1 MTEGAQRQSQHIK
14 GRTEDQVI
22 QLDTDESKTMLKP
35 NQQIRPLLPN
45 KCIRDFALK
54 LYGMNVLKFEE
65 LDSFEDRNYH
75 IIVDPVI
82 NNNYIKDFSKT
93 GYVLKVLNL
102 RDSKTPAFIEAQHSI
117 LEHLRRKNIPAQE
130 VVQNVEGRMW
140 SLQGVTNKSNEINSR
155 YIFHMMKYMEG
166 EIAITKPYVPVT
178 LFNIGKFAGRLQN
191 ALEDFD
197 NAFLR
202 ERVCQWNLAECPRIL
217 DFVFALKS
225 KEYAQLVNVIIKE
238 YIKEVK
244 PVLGQLRKV
253 LIHGD
258 LNENNILVKEL
269 GDQSSVPQEKRTCDV
284 IGIIDFF
291 DMHNSYTIT
300 DIAILI
306 THMST
311 ECKCMDSLDAG
322 GHILAG
328 YLTESKLTAVEIDI
342 LRTLICCRIAHVVV
356 MSGYTLT
363 MDPDNKYVSSYVD
376 RYKPL
381 LWKYWNTSKGELHE
395 RWITILKEYGMD
407 NLYNV

>member
-1 MTEGAQRQSQHIK
+1 MTEGAQSQSQHIK

-35 NQQIRPLLPN
+35 NQQIRPLIPN

-82 NNNYIKDFSKT
+82 NNNYIKDLSKT

-102 RDSKTPAFIEAQHSI
+102 KDSKTPGFI
-117 LEHLRRKNIPAQE
+117 
-130 VVQNVEGRMW
+130 
-140 SLQGVTNKSNEINSR
+140 EINSP

-202 ERVCQWNLAECPRIL
+202 ERVFQWNLAECSRIL
-217 DFVFALKS
+217 DFVFALES
-225 KEYAQLVNVIIKE
+225 KEYAQLVNIIIKE

-244 PVLGQLRKV
+244 PVLGQLRK
-253 LIHGD
+253 GKTPSD
-258 LNENNILVKEL
+258 
-269 GDQSSVPQEKRTCDV
+269 SSV
-284 IGIIDFF
+284 FL
-291 DMHNSYTIT
+291 T
-300 DIAILI
+300 D
-306 THMST
+306 
-311 ECKCMDSLDAG
+311 KC
-322 GHILAG
+322 
-328 YLTESKLTAVEIDI
+328 T
-342 LRTLICCRIAHVVV
+342 
-356 MSGYTLT
+356 
-363 MDPDNKYVSSYVD
+363 
-376 RYKPL
+376 
-381 LWKYWNTSKGELHE
+381 
-395 RWITILKEYGMD
+395 
-407 NLYNV
+407 